1 MNRFLQI
8 FKIPDLRK
16 KILIVAGLLV
26 AYRVLAAVPVPGVD
40 AAKLANY
47 FNSNQLFGFLNFFSG
62 GGLSNLSIVM
72 LGVGP
77 YITATIIMQLL
88 TIIFPKFKEMY
99 YEEGA
104 RGQAKFNQYSRLL
117 TVPLALVQAYGF
129 LSLLISQGVID
140 RPDPFS
146 LIRNVIVIACGSMV
160 ALWLGELITEQK
172 VGNGISLIILA
183 GIIARLPASVGTA
196 LVSYTSSQLPTYI
209 GFVVI
214 AVLLIGGIV
223 YLNEGERKIPVAYAR
238 QVRGNKMYGGAQSY
252 LPLKVNQAG
261 MIPLIFAISVLLFPQ
276 FLASI
281 VNIFSSHWGLALN
294 NFATGFVANQ
304 LAYGIVYFFLVFIF
318 TYFYT
323 AITFNPEEVAKNLQR
338 SGGFVPGIRPGENTE
353 KFFGSIV
360 NRITF
365 FGATFLG
372 LIAILPII
380 IQRIT
385 GIAVLTISGTAILI
399 VVAVALETMRQVD
412 SQLTVREYEGIE

>member
-1 MNRFLQI
+1 MNRLIQI
-8 FKIPDLRK
+8 FKVPELRT

-26 AYRVLAAVPVPGVD
+26 AYRVLAAVPIPGVD

-47 FNSNQLFGFLNFFSG
+47 FNTNQLFGFLNFFSG
-62 GGLSNLSIVM
+62 GGLSNLSLVM

-77 YITATIIMQLL
+77 YITSTIIMQLL

-99 YEEGA
+99 YEDGA
-104 RGQAKFNQYSRLL
+104 RGQAKFNQYSRML

-129 LSLLISQGVID
+129 LTLLISQGVIN
-140 RPDPFS
+140 RPDPFQ
-146 LIRNVIVIACGSMV
+146 LIRNVIVIACGSMI
-160 ALWLGELITEQK
+160 ALWLGELISEQK

-183 GIIARLPASVGTA
+183 GIISRFPSSIGTA
-196 LVSYTSSQLPTYI
+196 LATYTPSLLPMYI
-209 GFVVI
+209 GFIVV
-214 AVLLIGGIV
+214 AVLLIFGIV
-223 YLNEGERKIPVAYAR
+223 YLNEGERKVPVAYAR
-238 QVRGNKMYGGAQSY
+238 RVRGNKMYGGSSSY
-252 LPLKVNQAG
+252 LPLKVNSAG

-276 FLASI
+276 FLATI
-281 VNIFSSHWGLALN
+281 VNIFSTKWGLILN
-294 NFATGFVANQ
+294 NFATGFVGNQ

-323 AITFNPEEVAKNLQR
+323 AITFNPEEVAKNLQQ

-353 KFFGSIV
+353 KFFGGIM
-360 NRITF
+360 NRITL
-365 FGATFLG
+365 FGAIFLG

-380 IQRIT
+380 VQRLT
-385 GIAVLTISGTAILI
+385 GIAVLSISGTAILI